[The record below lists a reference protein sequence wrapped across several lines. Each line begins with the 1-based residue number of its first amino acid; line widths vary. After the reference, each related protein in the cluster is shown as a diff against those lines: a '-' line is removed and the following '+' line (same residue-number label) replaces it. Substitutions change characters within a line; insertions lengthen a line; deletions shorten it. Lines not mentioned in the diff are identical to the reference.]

1 MRAIL
6 LFELRRMLRGRTALA
21 LAFALGTLLAMC
33 AILSAPYAAQSG
45 LALPGAVALV
55 YHSVL
60 SQFGLIVLGTIYC
73 YAFARDF
80 DGTWRFYAQAGVSPR
95 HAILARL
102 ALLSL
107 FSVIAAAA
115 MYLLLSLAFG
125 SAGNASAF
133 AVVSVAL
140 SALFCCALSCSVS
153 LVARSPLVATL
164 AVLALFIASS
174 FLNMNLGGVFFRADL
189 NGVSAATMSAQVGT
203 GDATTVPWIDVARW
217 GVPASLGLST
227 AWLAAAG
234 LLLAASL
241 SHLAR
246 RDAAWR

>member
-80 DGTWRFYAQAGVSPR
+80 DGTWRFYAQAGVSP
-95 HAILARL
+95 HAILARR

-133 AVVSVAL
+133 AVASVAL

-174 FLNMNLGGVFFRADL
+174 FLNMNLGGIFFQADL
-189 NGVSAATMSAQVGT
+189 NGVSAATMSALVGT
-203 GDATTVPWIDVARW
+203 GDAATVPWIDVARW

-241 SHLAR
+241 SRLAR

>member
-21 LAFALGTLLAMC
+21 LVLALGVLLAMC
-33 AILSAPYAAQSG
+33 AMLSAPYAAQGG

-60 SQFGLIVLGTIYC
+60 SQFGFIVLGTIYC

-80 DGTWRFYAQAGVSPR
+80 DGTWRFYDQAGVSPR
-95 HAILARL
+95 HAVLARL

-133 AVVSVAL
+133 AVASVAL
-140 SALFCCALSCSVS
+140 SVLFCCALSCSVS

-174 FLNMNLGGVFFRADL
+174 FLNMNLGGVFFQADL
-189 NGVSAATMSAQVGT
+189 NGVSAATMSALVGT
-203 GDATTVPWIDVARW
+203 GDAATVPWIDVARW

>member
-21 LAFALGTLLAMC
+21 LALALGTLLAMC
-33 AILSAPYAAQSG
+33 AMLSALYAAQSG

-60 SQFGLIVLGTIYC
+60 SQFGFIVFGTIYC

-80 DGTWRFYAQAGVSPR
+80 DGTWRFYAQAGAPPR
-95 HAILARL
+95 HAVLARL
-102 ALLSL
+102 ALLLL
-107 FSVIAAAA
+107 FSVISAAA

-125 SAGNASAF
+125 SAGHASTF
-133 AVVSVAL
+133 AVASVAL
-140 SALFCCALSCSVS
+140 SELFCCALSCSVS

-164 AVLALFIASS
+164 AVLALFIVSR
-174 FLNMNLGGVFFRADL
+174 FLNMKLGGVFSQADL
-189 NGVSAATMSAQVGT
+189 NGVSAATMSALVGT
-203 GDATTVPWIDVARW
+203 GGATTVQRIDVARW
-217 GVPASLGLST
+217 GVLASLSLSA

-241 SHLAR
+241 SHLAC